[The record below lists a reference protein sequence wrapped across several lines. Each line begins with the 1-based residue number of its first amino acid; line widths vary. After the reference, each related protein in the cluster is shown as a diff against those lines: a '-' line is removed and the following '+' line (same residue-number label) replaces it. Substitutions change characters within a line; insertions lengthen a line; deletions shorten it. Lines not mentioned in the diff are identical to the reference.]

1 MSGPPYPRPVPA
13 PGSNAIGTFIIGVS
27 PIGTIP
33 TFDVWSTVIAQYANS
48 PILTGM
54 IESFNAAMDLTVP
67 LENFYDLV
75 WNVATAQGWGLD
87 VWGRIVGV
95 QRAIR
100 IPGNVEFFGFE
111 EATGSWTGFDSGGGF
126 YSGGSITDNYIL
138 SDDDFRKLI
147 LAKAA
152 GNISDGSIVSV
163 NNILMTLFRNRPGS
177 CYVVDGLDMSLT
189 YTFHFPL
196 TPAELAIV
204 SQLDVLPSA
213 AGVIV
218 NVQQL

>member
-13 PGSNAIGTFIIGVS
+13 PGSNAIGTFQIGVS
-27 PIGTIP
+27 PIGTIA
-33 TFDVWSTVIAQYANS
+33 TFDVWSTIIAQYANS
-48 PILTGM
+48 PILTAM

-67 LENFYDLV
+67 LENFYDFV
-75 WNVATAQGWGLD
+75 WNVLTARGYGLD

-95 QRAIR
+95 QRAIQ
-100 IPGNVEFFGFE
+100 IPGSVTLFGFE
-111 EATGSWTGFDSGGGF
+111 EAGTSWTGFDQGTF
-126 YSGGSITDNYIL
+126 YTGGSITQNYVL
-138 SDDDFRKLI
+138 LDDDFRKLI

-163 NNILMTLFRNRPGS
+163 NNILMTLFKNRPGP
-177 CYVVDGLDMSLT
+177 CYVVDGLDMTLT

-204 SQLDVLPSA
+204 SQLDVLPNA
-213 AGVIV
+213 AGVVV
-218 NVQQL
+218 NVAQL